1 MAFKITPP
9 TLGGVFDLTGG
20 PTSKAGM
27 MADQGGFTEAF
38 GAARK
43 KSSGLN
49 DIPGLQLELGAK
61 KFAAD
66 QYAET
71 MKEKAFWDT
80 KTMEADFNTKASS
93 IRQQGENDKWGGF
106 AKGGLSIAMAAL
118 PLFSDSRVKH
128 TVVELQ
134 NAMSLLRELRPVT
147 FYYNEGYGSD
157 SDRMHYGFIAQEY
170 AEQMPDATYLDEETG
185 MLCINT
191 VELIGLLVKA
201 NQELE
206 QRVARLEAK
215 EALVGVGK

>member
-1 MAFKITPP
+1 MAFNPQ
-9 TLGGVFDLTGG
+9 LGGVFNLTGG

-27 MADQGGFTEAF
+27 MADSGGFTEAF

-49 DIPGLQLELGAK
+49 EMPGLGLELGAK
-61 KFAAD
+61 KYAAD
-66 QYAET
+66 QFAET
-71 MKEKAFWDT
+71 MKEKGFWDA
-80 KTMEADFNTKASS
+80 KVAEAGFDAKSKYYDT
-93 IRQQGENDKWGGF
+93 QGSN
-106 AKGGLSIAMAAL
+106 AKNSGIAKFFTSAAVAAL

-128 TVVELQ
+128 TVVELE

-157 SDRMHYGFIAQEY
+157 SNRMHYGFIAQEY
-170 AEQMPDATYLDEETG
+170 AEHMPDATYLDEETG

>member
-1 MAFKITPP
+1 MAFNPQ
-9 TLGGVFDLTGG
+9 LGGVFNLTGG

-27 MADQGGFTEAF
+27 MADSGGFTQAF

-49 DIPGLQLELGAK
+49 EMPGLGLELGAK
-61 KFAAD
+61 KYAAD
-66 QYAET
+66 QFAET
-71 MKEKAFWDT
+71 MKEKGFWDAKVAEAGFDAKSKYYNT
-80 KTMEADFNTKASS
+80 QGSNAKT
-93 IRQQGENDKWGGF
+93 GGLL
-106 AKGGLSIAMAAL
+106 KGGLGIAMAAL
-118 PLFSDSRVKH
+118 PLLSDSRVKH
-128 TVVELQ
+128 TVVELE

-157 SDRMHYGFIAQEY
+157 SNRMHYGFIAQEY
-170 AEQMPDATYLDEETG
+170 AEHMPDATYLDEETG

>member
-1 MAFKITPP
+1 MAFNPQ
-9 TLGGVFDLTGG
+9 LGGVFQLTGG

-27 MADQGGFTEAF
+27 MADSGGLTEAF

-49 DIPGLQLELGAK
+49 EMPGLGLELGAK
-61 KFAAD
+61 KYAAD
-66 QYAET
+66 QFAET
-71 MKEKAFWDT
+71 MKERAFWDA
-80 KTMEADFNTKASS
+80 KTLKADFNTKASNL
-93 IRQQGENDKWGGF
+93 RQQGSSSKWGGL
-106 AKGGLSIAMAAL
+106 AKGGLGIAMAAL
-118 PLFSDSRVKH
+118 PLLSDSRVKH
-128 TVVELQ
+128 TVVELE

-157 SDRMHYGFIAQEY
+157 SNRMHYGFIAQEY
-170 AEQMPDATYLDEETG
+170 AEHMPDATYLDEETG